1 MAQKHERFREFWTLF
16 PLRVIRENP
25 SSMYARVSKG
35 IAQFVP
41 KIEKL
46 SHIMVP
52 TPILK
57 IARDYGLPSPIMAP
71 DIIIIVL
78 QVSIL

>member
-1 MAQKHERFREFWTLF
+1 M
-16 PLRVIRENP
+16 
-25 SSMYARVSKG
+25 SKG

-57 IARDYGLPSPIMAP
+57 IARAYGLPSPIMAP